1 MKALNVLL
9 ALLVSAGIA
18 LGVAEVGLRALG
30 YSPAPVNTEFDP
42 ELGWRKTPGKTIVRS
57 TPEFDV
63 TLTSDG
69 AGLRD
74 DHGALAPAPE
84 GATRALF
91 LGDSFVVGYTVD
103 REDLFVDQLERA
115 LQAEGRAVE
124 VMNAGTQGYSTD
136 QSLRWLELHG
146 EEVAPD
152 VVVYFPYENDI
163 WWNSRP
169 TYLDLDKPLYDDA
182 GELVERAL
190 AEPAPRHWSRSLAIG
205 EAWYRLVAAPDKP
218 TVEAG
223 DASIDVE
230 LSSRLTAPPAA
241 TQAAEGRTRKLI
253 EVMAARSAELGARLV
268 VCPIPSRA
276 HVEAVAG
283 EALPAADAPVD
294 PARPHRIF
302 LEAAREAGAAVIDP
316 LPTLASY
323 ARSASPYYQRDFHL
337 NPAGNVAL
345 AVALHGALA
354 GGPDG
359 GPMEGIDGGALL
371 PPRAEGAP
379 TVLPAGPEDA
389 GQGPPSWLLWYLG
402 LTALLGTMYVRTYR
416 DVPAA
421 VGLGSVA
428 ALLAVVFGTAL
439 GVGWVVEELPPR
451 AAQLTVLAL
460 VLAILTFIL

>member
-1 MKALNVLL
+1 
-9 ALLVSAGIA
+9 
-18 LGVAEVGLRALG
+18 
-30 YSPAPVNTEFDP
+30 
-42 ELGWRKTPGKTIVRS
+42 
-57 TPEFDV
+57 
-63 TLTSDG
+63 
-69 AGLRD
+69 
-74 DHGALAPAPE
+74 
-84 GATRALF
+84 
-91 LGDSFVVGYTVD
+91 
-103 REDLFVDQLERA
+103 
-115 LQAEGRAVE
+115 
-124 VMNAGTQGYSTD
+124 
-136 QSLRWLELHG
+136 
-146 EEVAPD
+146 
-152 VVVYFPYENDI
+152 
-163 WWNSRP
+163 
-169 TYLDLDKPLYDDA
+169 
-182 GELVERAL
+182 
-190 AEPAPRHWSRSLAIG
+190 
-205 EAWYRLVAAPDKP
+205 
-218 TVEAG
+218 
-223 DASIDVE
+223 
-230 LSSRLTAPPAA
+230 
-241 TQAAEGRTRKLI
+241 
-253 EVMAARSAELGARLV
+253 
-268 VCPIPSRA
+268 
-276 HVEAVAG
+276 VEAVAG

-302 LEAAREAGAAVIDP
+302 LEAARDAGAAVIDP

-323 ARSASPYYQRDFHL
+323 ARSASPYYRRDFHL

-460 VLAILTFIL
+460 VLAILTFILYKLGDRIGTIGELLRAFTLRGHWYLMPLLSVLLTVGSLLVVAASSPLVAPFIYTLF